1 MTAWMRARVASCT
14 SGDWLMTRET
24 VFFET
29 LARRAMSLM
38 VALRPGLMPVTFAG
52 TGSLG
57 DAAIARGFFPGACHG
72 GDCTEAGAAGA
83 GMSSNN
89 QRSVTG
95 VMGTVTHFRLPTPVK
110 IASAD
115 CPAPM
120 EWTPVAAPVEM

>member
-1 MTAWMRARVASCT
+1 MTAWIRARVASCT
-14 SGDWLMTRET
+14 SGDWLMTRDT
-24 VFFET
+24 VFFDT

-52 TGSLG
+52 TASLG
-57 DAAIARGFFPGACHG
+57 TPRLPAAFFRMRVMV
-72 GDCTEAGAAGA
+72 GDCTEARAAGA

-89 QRSVTG
+89 QRSGTG

-115 CPAPM
+115 CPART
-120 EWTPVAAPVEM
+120 E